1 MPKIKICGLFRDY
14 DIDFVN
20 EAMPDYIGFVFAK
33 SHRQITKEQASVFRK
48 RLNNN
53 IISVGV
59 FVDNKIEE
67 IQQLYNDNII
77 SVAQLHG
84 NEDSDYILN
93 LRKNNNLQI
102 IKAINLN
109 TYKNIDQFVN
119 INADFLLFDS
129 GNGGTGKTF
138 NWDTIPKIQK
148 SFFLAGGLDINNI
161 GQAIKTVNPYAVD
174 LSTGVET
181 NGVKDKQK
189 ILNIVR
195 RVKNV

>member
-1 MPKIKICGLFRDY
+1 MQKIKICGLFREC

-33 SHRQITKEQASVFRK
+33 SHRQITKEQASILKK
-48 RLNNN
+48 RLNDN

-67 IQQLYNDNII
+67 IQKLYNDKII

-93 LRKNNNLQI
+93 LRKNNNLKI

-109 TYKNIDQFVN
+109 TFKNIEQLEN

-138 NWDTIPKIQK
+138 NWNTIPKIKK

-161 GQAIKTVNPYAVD
+161 AQAIQTVNPYAVD

>member
-33 SHRQITKEQASVFRK
+33 SHRQITKKQASVFRK

-84 NEDSDYILN
+84 NEDPDYILN

-102 IKAINLN
+102 IKAIDLN
-109 TYKNIDQFVN
+109 TYKNVEQLVN

>member
-1 MPKIKICGLFRDY
+1 MQKIKICGLFRER

-33 SHRQITKEQASVFRK
+33 SHRQITKEQASIFKK
-48 RLNNN
+48 RLNDN

-67 IQQLYNDNII
+67 IQKLYNDKII

-93 LRKNNNLQI
+93 LRKNNNLKI

-109 TYKNIDQFVN
+109 TFKNIEQLEN

-138 NWDTIPKIQK
+138 NWNTIPKIKK

-161 GQAIKTVNPYAVD
+161 AQAIQTVNPYAVD